1 MLEQMSDSTS
11 KACQIFLDSMTLNF
25 ERWHDGIGYD
35 LEALAQLDSRERSSI
50 EKLLIQNL
58 SEQGDW
64 RDVEALAALN
74 TPAAREAVDKAR
86 FHKKTK
92 VRNYALRTI
101 IHSRDPGKTNRE
113 LDAELEEQVIQAVMH
128 GNYEIA
134 ECMPTLRVRKALLDS
149 VLVVDRE
156 IRVSAAAFLLYI
168 CGQTSEPFD
177 WDQRPFFLRFGQESG
192 GKLKQAWQELRRRA
206 GL

>member
-1 MLEQMSDSTS
+1 MTR
-11 KACQIFLDSMTLNF
+11 KAYQLFLDSMVLNF

-58 SEQGDW
+58 ADKGDW
-64 RDVEALAALN
+64 RDAQVLTVLN
-74 TPAAREAVDKAR
+74 TPAAREAVDQAR

-101 IHSRDPGKTNRE
+101 IHNRDPGNTTRTLE
-113 LDAELEEQVIQAVMH
+113 AELEEQVIQAVMQ
-128 GNYEIA
+128 GDYEMA
-134 ECMPTLRVRKALLDS
+134 ESMPTMRIKKALLDS

-177 WDQRPFFLRFGQESG
+177 WNQRPFFLRFGKESG
-192 GKLKQAWQELRRRA
+192 GELKQAWEELRKRA